1 LRYAKECDIEG
12 ERTDLPH
19 SGANRAASVKWI
31 GAAFSCPVLFRCS
44 LSRAHAAN
52 QAGKRTA
59 QCLDKQHKT
68 GAHKPRRQTDSLLDR
83 PNGKAYEQAHDNA
96 KRQKVYNQKQVNEF
110 ISPAM
115 LLIIFEKRGGLLF
128 YL

>member
-1 LRYAKECDIEG
+1 LREEI
-12 ERTDLPH
+12 TDFPH
-19 SGANRAASVKWI
+19 SGANKAASVKRI

-44 LSRAHAAN
+44 LPRAHDAN
-52 QAGKRTA
+52 QADKRSA
-59 QCLDKQHKT
+59 QCLDKQHKA
-68 GAHKPRRQTDSLLDR
+68 GAHKPHGQTDSFLDH
-83 PNGKAYEQAHDNA
+83 PNGKTYEQARDNA

-110 ISPAM
+110 ISLAT